1 MNTKRETAYD
11 RKAAGRRIRER
22 RKSLGLSPAGLA
34 EQMEK
39 SEKYCLDI
47 ERGTCGMSVETL
59 LSFSRHL
66 GLDVNYII
74 YGDEEGISEEN
85 DIRRIVTAL
94 QRCDAPTRK
103 KAERILWAFL
113 RK

>member
-34 EQMEK
+34 EQVGL

-66 GLDVNYII
+66 GLDINYII
-74 YGDEEGISEEN
+74 YGEEEGIPEEN
-85 DIRRIVTAL
+85 SIRRIVTAL
-94 QRCDAPTRK
+94 RRCDATTRK
-103 KAERILWAFL
+103 KAEQILWAFL

>member
-1 MNTKRETAYD
+1 MNTKREIAYD

-34 EQMEK
+34 EQMGK

-94 QRCDAPTRK
+94 RRCDEPSRK
-103 KAERILWAFL
+103 KAEQILWAFL
-113 RK
+113 KK

>member
-34 EQMEK
+34 EQVGL

-66 GLDVNYII
+66 GLDINYII
-74 YGDEEGISEEN
+74 YGEEEDISEEN
-85 DIRRIVTAL
+85 DVRRIVTAL
-94 QRCDAPTRK
+94 RRCDAPTRK
-103 KAERILWAFL
+103 KAEQILWAFL

>member
-34 EQMEK
+34 EQMGK

-47 ERGTCGMSVETL
+47 ERGTCGMSVSTTYH
-59 LSFSRHL
+59 LSEL
-66 GLDVNYII
+66 
-74 YGDEEGISEEN
+74 
-85 DIRRIVTAL
+85 
-94 QRCDAPTRK
+94 
-103 KAERILWAFL
+103 
-113 RK
+113 

>member
-34 EQMEK
+34 EQMKK

-74 YGDEEGISEEN
+74 YGDEESISEEN

-94 QRCDAPTRK
+94 RRCDAPTRK
-103 KAERILWAFL
+103 KAEQILWAFL